1 MILLFLATLFV
12 FGLCVGSFLN
22 VLVDRLPN
30 GESIVKK
37 RSYCDHC
44 KKTLR
49 WYELIPVFSYVFLK
63 GKCSRC
69 HKEISV
75 MYPLGEIL
83 TGLFFVLIAL
93 SFGIENLMA
102 IQSTF
107 LLQFFYLLF
116 IAGCLQVIF
125 FTDIKYGIIPD
136 AIIYPAST
144 LSFLSIALFAPSLL
158 WIHVLSAVGAFVF
171 FLLLFLITKG
181 KGMGLGDVK
190 FVFFMGLFLGF
201 PHIAIALYIA
211 FLAGAAFAIAL
222 VLFKRRR
229 FIGGTIPFGPF
240 LVIGTG
246 ISYFFSS
253 EIVRFVVRMS
263 LYFS

>member
-1 MILLFLATLFV
+1 MLLAILFV

-22 VLVDRLPN
+22 VLVDRLPH
-30 GESIVKK
+30 GESIIKK

-49 WYELIPVFSYVFLK
+49 WYELIPVLSYTVFN
-63 GKCSRC
+63 GKCPRC
-69 HKEISV
+69 HKKISI

-83 TGLFFVLIAL
+83 GGLFFVLVAFAI
-93 SFGIENLMA
+93 GIENLMT

-116 IAGCLQVIF
+116 IAGCLQAIF
-125 FTDIKYGIIPD
+125 FTDVKYGIIPD
-136 AIIYPAST
+136 AIVYPASAVALLYT
-144 LSFLSIALFAPSLL
+144 AFFSPLFLWTHILC
-158 WIHVLSAVGAFVF
+158 AVGAFVF
-171 FLLLFLITKG
+171 FLVLFLVTKG

-190 FVFFMGLFLGF
+190 LVFLMGLFLGF
-201 PHIAIALYIA
+201 PQIAVALYIA
-211 FLAGAAFAIAL
+211 FLAGSVVAIAL
-222 VLFKRRR
+222 VLFRKRR

-253 EIVRFVVRMS
+253 EIIRFIIHMS
-263 LYFS
+263 FYFS